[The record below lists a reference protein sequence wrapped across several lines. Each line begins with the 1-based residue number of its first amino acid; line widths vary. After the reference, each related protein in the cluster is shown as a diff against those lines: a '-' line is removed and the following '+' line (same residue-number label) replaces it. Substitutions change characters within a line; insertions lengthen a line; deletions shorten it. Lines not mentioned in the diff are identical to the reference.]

1 MSARIYIEGGGD
13 SKELH
18 IRCRAGFRQLLESCG
33 FAGRMPKLISC
44 GGRGAVF
51 DDFMIAQAN
60 ASDGEYI
67 AMLIDSEEPLA
78 NIDQTWAHLIKRD
91 GWKQAPRADDDQV
104 LLMTTCMETWI
115 VADRQALRDHYG
127 PTLQEA
133 NLPDQNNLESR
144 ARDAIYNA
152 LVQATRNCKNRYA
165 KGKRSFEILA
175 KLNPAVLRQQL
186 PSFARCDRILGHKL

>member
-1 MSARIYIEGGGD
+1 
-13 SKELH
+13 
-18 IRCRAGFRQLLESCG
+18 
-33 FAGRMPKLISC
+33 MPKLISC

-152 LVQATRNCKNRYA
+152 PGSGDQ
-165 KGKRSFEILA
+165 
-175 KLNPAVLRQQL
+175 KLQEPLRQRQAIVRDFGQTQ
-186 PSFARCDRILGHKL
+186 PGRATPTVAEFCAV